1 MKNSTLVLTV
11 VIISLIAG
19 FSGGFA
25 SGFTYHTSPVTSHVN
40 VEAFR
45 LSDPTIE
52 NGSFNFET
60 VLFNATSSG
69 SANFQISV
77 SNGTYVLTLTSGSF
91 YDSINYTDLSLG
103 NGFLLGG
110 LTPGSYN
117 VSLRVFSGN
126 AVVLSNRTLTIVPK
140 VQATITGPHSVN
152 DTSSPQVVTFHSVV
166 TGGKGPYV
174 YYWNVSNDYYYGNV
188 QNYTFS
194 GNESSVFTV
203 TFYTNPASSFSYGY
217 DGSFYIT
224 LTVVDSL
231 GYSYSVPLPGYVVDV
246 TG

>member
-91 YDSINYTDLSLG
+91 YDSINYT
-103 NGFLLGG
+103 
-110 LTPGSYN
+110 
-117 VSLRVFSGN
+117 
-126 AVVLSNRTLTIVPK
+126 
-140 VQATITGPHSVN
+140 
-152 DTSSPQVVTFHSVV
+152 
-166 TGGKGPYV
+166 
-174 YYWNVSNDYYYGNV
+174 
-188 QNYTFS
+188 
-194 GNESSVFTV
+194 
-203 TFYTNPASSFSYGY
+203 
-217 DGSFYIT
+217 
-224 LTVVDSL
+224 
-231 GYSYSVPLPGYVVDV
+231 
-246 TG
+246 